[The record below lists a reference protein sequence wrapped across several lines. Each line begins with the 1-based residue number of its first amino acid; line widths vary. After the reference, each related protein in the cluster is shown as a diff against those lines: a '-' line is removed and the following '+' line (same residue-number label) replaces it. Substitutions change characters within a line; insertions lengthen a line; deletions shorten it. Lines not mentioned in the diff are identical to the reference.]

1 MPSPPPLERVREA
14 AGVLLWQ
21 RRTACWS
28 AVTASALHVCRC
40 AWQLMP
46 LAVRAGTRW

>member
-21 RRTACWS
+21 RRTACWR
-28 AVTASALHVCRC
+28 AVTASALPVCHC
-40 AWQLMP
+40 TCQLML